1 MTERELCCPSADAQP
16 GALVIGMRRAD
27 GTIGYLRDRLEA
39 TPDFVDAIRAAG
51 TADTQF
57 RFAGPCA
64 RSGCGHWRDDDTAAD
79 AGADAGHCGL
89 IGRLRDVVPGELLAD
104 TLPRCTI
111 RASCRWFAQDGAA
124 ACRVCPLVTRTSG
137 ATAPDEST
145 TEGVH
150 S

>member
-1 MTERELCCPSADAQP
+1 MTERELCCPSAEAQP
-16 GALVIGMRRAD
+16 GALVIGMRRPD

-39 TPDFVDAIRAAG
+39 TPDFVDALRSAG
-51 TADTQF
+51 TADTGF

-64 RSGCGHWRDDDTAAD
+64 RSGCGHWRAEDE
-79 AGADAGHCGL
+79 GSEGRCGL
-89 IGRLRDVVPGELLAD
+89 IGRLRDVVPDALLAD

-137 ATAPDEST
+137 AVAADDST
-145 TEGVH
+145 TEGH
-150 S
+150 RA